1 MNKDL
6 KIEPKMKPVVAKK
19 PEEAPVPKVAK
30 PDPNRMK
37 FEAEI
42 ERKIERNLLFIK
54 KLQQSENAPPYAFS
68 LLESARHNKTNV
80 L

>member
-1 MNKDL
+1 LNKDL
-6 KIEPKMKPVVAKK
+6 KIEPKMKPVASKK
-19 PEEAPVPKVAK
+19 PDEAPVPKVAK

-54 KLQQSENAPPYAFS
+54 KLQESENAPPYAFS

-80 L
+80 V

>member
-1 MNKDL
+1 
-6 KIEPKMKPVVAKK
+6 MKPVVAKK
-19 PEEAPVPKVAK
+19 PEDAPVPKLAK
-30 PDPNRMK
+30 PDPNRMN